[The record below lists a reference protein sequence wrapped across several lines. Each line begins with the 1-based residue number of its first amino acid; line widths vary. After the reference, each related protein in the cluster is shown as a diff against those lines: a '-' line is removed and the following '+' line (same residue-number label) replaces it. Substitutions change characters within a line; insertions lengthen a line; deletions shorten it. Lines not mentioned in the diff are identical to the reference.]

1 MKIISIEENSTTIE
15 IITEMIFNKKAQLY
29 KTAEDFEIYE
39 IKNSD
44 IKIALISKEKV
55 TSNRKN
61 KIRYNAQIIT
71 NLYQSNNL
79 NEMSLIQLY
88 NLNVFM

>member
-1 MKIISIEENSTTIE
+1 MGIISIRENSTTIE

-29 KTAEDFEIYE
+29 KTAKNFEIYE

-44 IKIALISKEKV
+44 IKIALIAINSTKAIDFNTQV
-55 TSNRKN
+55 
-61 KIRYNAQIIT
+61 II
-71 NLYQSNNL
+71 NLYKSNNL
-79 NEMSLIQLY
+79 NKENLIQLC